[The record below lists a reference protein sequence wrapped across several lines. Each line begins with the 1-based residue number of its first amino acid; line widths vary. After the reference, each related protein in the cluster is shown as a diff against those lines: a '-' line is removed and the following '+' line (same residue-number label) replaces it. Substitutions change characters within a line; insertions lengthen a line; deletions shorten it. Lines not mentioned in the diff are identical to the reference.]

1 MTVVA
6 IIRSLL
12 YLVGLYGPVLHVQVP
27 NFNGEIIAG
36 HHVSTAVAE
45 LDVGYGGDD
54 F

>member
-1 MTVVA
+1 MPVVA

-12 YLVGLYGPVLHVQVP
+12 YLVGFYRPVLHVQVP
-27 NFNGEIIAG
+27 NLNGEVIAC
-36 HHVSTAVAE
+36 HHVSTAVTE

>member
-1 MTVVA
+1 MSAVA

-12 YLVGLYGPVLHVQVP
+12 YLVGLYGSVLHIQVP
-27 NFNGEIIAG
+27 NLNGEVITG

-45 LDVGYGGDD
+45 LDVRYGGDD